1 MSYDTDVIRPE
12 IRVESIKSRG
22 EAGTAAERRATRSA
36 LRTLHTLEIMAT
48 KIYACQITSRPSPL
62 NTALT
67 AAMCNEMTHAQ
78 DFQTKLFEYGF
89 TPRKW
94 RGAHWMVGYI
104 LGLGSR
110 LLGQRRILK
119 TGIWAEAKAVHQ
131 YSELLSVVEWD
142 DDTRAII
149 EKDQADEAGHIEK
162 WRTLLEAMD
171 AAR

>member
-1 MSYDTDVIRPE
+1 MSYDTGVIRPE
-12 IRVESIKSRG
+12 IRIESIKSRG
-22 EAGTAAERRATRSA
+22 EVATPAQRRAARSA
-36 LRTLHTLEIMAT
+36 LRTLHALEIMAT

-94 RGAHWMVGYI
+94 RGAHWMVGYVF
-104 LGLGSR
+104 GLGAR
-110 LLGQRRILK
+110 LLGERCVLK
-119 TGIWAEAKAVHQ
+119 TGIWVEAKAVHH
-131 YSELLSVVEWD
+131 YSKLLGAVEWD
-142 DDTRAII
+142 DETRAII

-162 WRTLLEAMD
+162 WRSLLEAMD